1 MSANMLVG
9 SSTSGSPLCS
19 IHICSNVRI
28 ALASVRH
35 ETFNQKIF
43 GRVCKRWECVCL
55 NLNKNDKKNLHRE
68 PKQTYTSGSGTGTS
82 SIGDRHSLFVCKCI
96 SIKSKQSI
104 RPIDSSPIDKRTE
117 QQQPQE
123 QKKNSNHGSP
133 GWSHHASKRYMETRC
148 STKPLHRCN
157 VTYFLDIKIIV
168 I

>member
-1 MSANMLVG
+1 MSANMLVD
-9 SSTSGSPLCS
+9 SSTSGSPLRSCS
-19 IHICSNVRI
+19 PLISVRI

-43 GRVCKRWECVCL
+43 GRVCKRWECVCVWIWTRMT
-55 NLNKNDKKNLHRE
+55 KKKLHRE

-117 QQQPQE
+117 QQQPQQEKKFKSRFTRMITSCE
-123 QKKNSNHGSP
+123 QKIYGDQ
-133 GWSHHASKRYMETRC
+133 M
-148 STKPLHRCN
+148 
-157 VTYFLDIKIIV
+157 
-168 I
+168 